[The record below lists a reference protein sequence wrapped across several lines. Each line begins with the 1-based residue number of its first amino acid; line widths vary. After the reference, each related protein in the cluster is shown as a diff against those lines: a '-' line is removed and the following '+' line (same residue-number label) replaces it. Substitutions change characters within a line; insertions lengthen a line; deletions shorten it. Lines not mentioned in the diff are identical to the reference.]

1 MDAADFRT
9 RYRGVMA
16 RLNHAFAVADEP
28 SFETLIGELYAE
40 RDLDMRTG
48 IARLSQS
55 LADALTRFQLDSRIS
70 SLAVKEI
77 PDARLRLDHVLKMT
91 EEAVHKTL
99 DLIEQAAPLAEATAR
114 DAKVLSETLDDRS
127 HNDIRRFLGEVQ
139 TNAERVRL
147 NLSEVMLAQGF
158 QDLTGQILNGVRTLI
173 GEVEVVLDELARMA
187 GIPATVASRLAEA
200 TGPSGPAVPGV
211 TTGAVTDQQDVDNL
225 IAGLGI

>member
-28 SFETLIGELYAE
+28 GFESLIGELYAS

-55 LADALTRFQLDSRIS
+55 LANALTRFQLESRIS
-70 SLAVKEI
+70 SLAVREI

-99 DLIEQAAPLAEATAR
+99 DLIEQATPLAEATAR
-114 DAKVLSETLDDRS
+114 DAKVLAETLDDRS

-147 NLSEVMLAQGF
+147 NLSDVMLAQGF

-173 GEVEVVLDELARMA
+173 GEVEVVLDELARMS
-187 GIPATVASRLAEA
+187 GIPVSVASRHLEA
-200 TGPSGPAVPGV
+200 GPSGPAVPGV
-211 TTGAVTDQQDVDNL
+211 TAGAVTDQQDVDNL

>member
-1 MDAADFRT
+1 MDAPDFRT

-70 SLAVKEI
+70 SLAEKEI

-127 HNDIRRFLGEVQ
+127 HTDIRRFLGEVQ

-173 GEVEVVLDELARMA
+173 GEVEAVLDELAKMA
-187 GIPATVASRLAEA
+187 GIPATVASRYAEG

-211 TTGAVTDQQDVDNL
+211 TSGAVTDQQDVDNL